1 MFQVFIFSIEVL
13 LLDDRV
19 GSPYMVW
26 RPRDRSCLTRFDPE
40 EPEQKLSRTLV
51 IGHIFTRH
59 PLHSRFPMCTH
70 VA

>member
-19 GSPYMVW
+19 ESPYMVW

-40 EPEQKLSRTLV
+40 EPEQKYRA
-51 IGHIFTRH
+51 RW
-59 PLHSRFPMCTH
+59 
-70 VA
+70 